1 MNLYTIIEYL
11 LTVDREDGFNDI
23 SSTGINRDIGTSTKK
38 SAVSFKIPDADDRLG
53 KSVGNITAGKYS
65 P

>member
-1 MNLYTIIEYL
+1 MNLYTIIEHL
-11 LTVDREDGFNDI
+11 PTVDREDGFNDI
-23 SSTGINRDIGTSTKK
+23 SSIGINRDIATSTKK